1 MKSEQV
7 LVILVVAF
15 SIECNLSCDL
25 NTSSEYDGCDFNS
38 LFLVNPQTGFTVA
51 QENCG
56 VEVDKSTFQEQPYV
70 FYPDANEDLKY
81 TLIMVDDD
89 DDDPLSAEVFLQ
101 WMIVNID
108 GTAMKYGVGANY
120 GETVAGNYFTYLLK
134 RQMGVIFLIFSLSP
148 IKSIAR
154 NMHSLLHSL
163 RF

>member
-38 LFLVNPQTGFTVA
+38 LLLVNPQTGFTVA

-56 VEVDKSTFQEQPYV
+56 VEVDKSTFQEHPYA

-89 DDDPLSAEVFLQ
+89 DPLSVDGDFLQ

-120 GETVAGNYFTYLLK
+120 GETFAGNYFKLK
-134 RQMGVIFLIFSLSP
+134 GIMG
-148 IKSIAR
+148 
-154 NMHSLLHSL
+154 
-163 RF
+163 

>member
-1 MKSEQV
+1 MRKKREV
-7 LVILVVAF
+7 FLVILVVFAF

-25 NTSSEYDGCDFNS
+25 NTSFHEYIGCDFNS

-89 DDDPLSAEVFLQ
+89 DPLSGSDDGKVFLQ

-108 GTAMKYGVGANY
+108 GVAMKYGVGANY
-120 GETVAGNYFTYLLK
+120 GETFAGN
-134 RQMGVIFLIFSLSP
+134 
-148 IKSIAR
+148 
-154 NMHSLLHSL
+154 
-163 RF
+163 

>member
-89 DDDPLSAEVFLQ
+89 DDPLSADEDGGKVFLQ

-120 GETVAGNYFTYLLK
+120 GETFAGNYFILE
-134 RQMGVIFLIFSLSP
+134 RHGGDF
-148 IKSIAR
+148 
-154 NMHSLLHSL
+154 
-163 RF
+163 